1 MRHTTANRNIV
12 LASSA
17 IAAWILLF
25 GGSASAEP
33 CHEWEHEHRTGKA
46 TVAHL
51 YLQNAPQEELDA
63 AMFGLLRT
71 EALLSS
77 CQIPVSVARC
87 EMIGWRLVGRFPSEY
102 GSAVLES
109 LLEQAG
115 LDLTLQD
122 RFGSGSVQDS
132 GPRCG
137 PPLYSD

>member
-1 MRHTTANRNIV
+1 MKHTTANRKLV
-12 LASSA
+12 FAASA
-17 IAAWILLF
+17 FAAWILLV

-51 YLQNAPQEELDA
+51 YLQDAPQEDLDA

-102 GSAVLES
+102 GSTVLES

-115 LDLTLQD
+115 LDLALQD
-122 RFGSGSVQDS
+122 RFGSEFVPNG

-137 PPLYSD
+137 PPLYND